1 MFLKKGP
8 YHVVK
13 HTDKRLRCNVSLVK
27 LLDKFTRIMPH
38 VTAQNTSFLIQSSS
52 EEVSRNWTVSTDF
65 QACGPKICRN
75 CVHGNFST
83 KKLDDKAHISH
94 NVGNLYILRESLY
107 STIFYQ
113 SSSTSLE
120 NWHLFTL
127 QHLAIN
133 SDRL

>member
-8 YHVVK
+8 FHVVK

-27 LLDKFTRIMPH
+27 LLDKFTRIMPY
-38 VTAQNTSFLIQSSS
+38 VTAQNTSSLIQSSS
-52 EEVSRNWTVSTDF
+52 EEISRNWTIPTDF

-75 CVHGNFST
+75 CVYGNFST

-94 NVGNLYILRESLY
+94 NVGNLYILHE
-107 STIFYQ
+107 FHGNQ

-127 QHLAIN
+127 QHLALN